1 MNPKPTSNRVSS
13 ELSASPPA
21 PLWLPALTIGFGT
34 AVAMWLVG
42 FVTHLPGISV
52 PPAVV
57 GAGMLAVWLL
67 GSFLGGGLTG
77 DSSVRVGIAAGLVT
91 ATVNLLILGSLLS
104 SGTGPN
110 ELRPNWG
117 VLLAGY
123 FAFAAIVG
131 AAGGWAAGASAGH
144 GMKDHTHP
152 EWWLSRFAWVAVF
165 AVVPVI
171 FSGGLVTSAKAG
183 LAVPDWPNSFSS
195 NMFLYPLS
203 RMTGGIYYEHAHRL
217 FGSLVGMTTL
227 TMLVVTLIIERR
239 AWAKRLVGG
248 AFALVCMQGAL
259 GGLRVVA
266 ATPTSDKVHAPTADN
281 ALSLPLAMVHGISGQ
296 LTFALLCVIAAVMSV
311 SWRRADA
318 ERAANPSAAPAL
330 TDNALRLFTSAL
342 VVTVV
347 VQLSL
352 GAASRHF
359 QQLHALYSHAG
370 FAVFVIVA
378 AAFAAFRAMKWSEHR
393 PLKTLGREVLHA
405 VVAQAGLGLAA
416 LFLVLPYDGRGKEGA
431 AFVLATIHQV
441 NGAVILGLSAA
452 LWAWTRRLTTV

>member
-1 MNPKPTSNRVSS
+1 MNSTPASNHASS
-13 ELSASPPA
+13 ELSPSPPA

-42 FVTHLPGISV
+42 FVTHLPGITV
-52 PPAVV
+52 PPAAV
-57 GAGMLAVWLL
+57 GAGMLVVWLL
-67 GSFLGGGLTG
+67 GSFLGGRMTG
-77 DSSVRVGIAAGLVT
+77 DRSARVGFAAGLVT

-123 FAFAAIVG
+123 FAFAAIIG
-131 AAGGWAAGASAGH
+131 AAGGWAGGASAGRSS
-144 GMKDHTHP
+144 DRRATS
-152 EWWLSRFAWVAVF
+152 ERWLSRFAWVAVF

-203 RMTGGIYYEHAHRL
+203 RMTGSIYYEHAHRL

-227 TMLVVTLIIERR
+227 TMLVLTLIIERR
-239 AWAKRLVGG
+239 AWAKWLVGG

-266 ATPTSDKVHAPTADN
+266 ATPTSDEVHAPTADN

-296 LTFALLCVIAAVMSV
+296 LTLALLCAVAAVMSMR
-311 SWRRADA
+311 WRNA
-318 ERAANPSAAPAL
+318 EHGDQSRPSDKP
-330 TDNALRLFTSAL
+330 LRFFTSAL
-342 VVTVV
+342 LVTLVM
-347 VQLSL
+347 QLSL

-370 FAVFVIVA
+370 FAVFVILA
-378 AAFAAFRAMKWSEHR
+378 ATFSAFRAMRAADHR
-393 PLKTLGREVLHA
+393 PLKSLGHGVLHT
-405 VVAQAGLGLAA
+405 VILQTCLGLAA

-431 AFVLATIHQV
+431 AFVLASLHQA
-441 NGAVILGLSAA
+441 NGAALLGLSAA
-452 LWAWTRRLTTV
+452 LWAWTRRLTTA